1 MKSSEKLKQERI
13 LSQLQH
19 LAEQLGA
26 EVREEK
32 GDFIGG
38 WCTVEGENYLFLNRK
53 HDTAQKISVLAR
65 AISDQPLEGIFIL
78 PAIREILEK
87 YNAVSKELNKSP

>member
-1 MKSSEKLKQERI
+1 MKTSEKLKQERI

-38 WCTVEGENYLFLNRK
+38 WCTVDGDDYVFLNRK

-65 AISDQPLEGIFIL
+65 SIAEQNLEGIFIL

-87 YNAVSKELNKSP
+87 YTTVPIEPE